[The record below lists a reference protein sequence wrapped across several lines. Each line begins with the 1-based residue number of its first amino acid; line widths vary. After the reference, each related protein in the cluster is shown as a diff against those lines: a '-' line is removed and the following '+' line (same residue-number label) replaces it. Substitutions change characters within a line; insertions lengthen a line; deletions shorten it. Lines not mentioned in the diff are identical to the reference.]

1 MQRPAYRRQSPA
13 KNRHAPPTPPP
24 QNRRAAAQN
33 SPQTRPAQGERQ
45 RLTPAGREAALEW
58 LLPQDSRPPTTE
70 KAWPAPACFTWNT
83 APGAGQVGT
92 GCWPAG
98 NRLLASAQGALHH
111 PKTQPTHTRGSPS
124 NKCACVRVCAL
135 DNAARVLARCGRGAG
150 AVRARGRA
158 GQRARPA
165 CSVRRPARPVA
176 MWACAA
182 RAAHRP
188 WRADLAGVRFRAP
201 HGRAAP
207 PAPRSFAHGGRWS
220 AATRCA
226 PLPRACATSV
236 QPRTR
241 HRPAS
246 APPELPPPPRG
257 C

>member
-13 KNRHAPPTPPP
+13 KNRHAPPPPPP

-33 SPQTRPAQGERQ
+33 SPQTRPAQRERQ

-83 APGAGQVGT
+83 APT
-92 GCWPAG
+92 WKPPP
-98 NRLLASAQGALHH
+98 ASAQGALHH
-111 PKTQPTHTRGSPS
+111 PKTQPTHTGASPS

-135 DNAARVLARCGRGAG
+135 DNAARVLARCGRVDELGSAPDQ
-150 AVRARGRA
+150 RA
-158 GQRARPA
+158 QRARPA

-176 MWACAA
+176 MRACAVRPA
-182 RAAHRP
+182 RRP

-226 PLPRACATSV
+226 PLGNVCGAGRAPRC
-236 QPRTR
+236 QR
-241 HRPAS
+241 RPPS
-246 APPELPPPPRG
+246 APAVLPPPPRG